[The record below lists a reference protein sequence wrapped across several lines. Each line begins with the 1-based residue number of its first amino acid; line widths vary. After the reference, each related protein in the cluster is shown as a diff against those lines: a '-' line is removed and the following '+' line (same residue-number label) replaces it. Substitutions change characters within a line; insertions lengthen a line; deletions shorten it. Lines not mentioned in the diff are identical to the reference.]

1 MNHWC
6 VKRILHL
13 VPSKNLYICF
23 CYISLHL
30 PIIGQNLISAGH
42 WDQYIV
48 VFSRTPSLIPTIK
61 ILCPLLLYFLSLTRL
76 GQHCVQS
83 CRWKILP
90 GQEHLDLFFKQRI
103 WCKGELPFTLFEPI
117 FFPWTS
123 IWSFKY
129 SAGFQLHIESGS
141 PPPRWCRCSSLGLSS
156 EKKTWKTFFSRNR
169 CAQAKPMMELCRPGG
184 CKMNWSWWTEGS
196 TDHIRFILTHSCFP
210 VVRPNAEF
218 QILSQSS
225 DYNPEYVYCV
235 SVWRWTTLVRIP
247 ARPTIFVKLCQIETM
262 MWRPAILT

>member
-1 MNHWC
+1 M
-6 VKRILHL
+6 KK
-13 VPSKNLYICF
+13 SLYLLLLYQF
-23 CYISLHL
+23 HL
-30 PIIGQNLISAGH
+30 PKIGQNLISAGH

-48 VFSRTPSLIPTIK
+48 FFSRTPSLIPTIK

-103 WCKGELPFTLFEPI
+103 RCKGELPFTLFEPI
-117 FFPWTS
+117 F
-123 IWSFKY
+123 
-129 SAGFQLHIESGS
+129 
-141 PPPRWCRCSSLGLSS
+141 SLGPRYDLLNILQDSNFTLKVVLLHPAGAAARHWVCRW
-156 EKKTWKTFFSRNR
+156 KKTWKPLFSRNR

-184 CKMNWSWWTEGS
+184 WKMNWSWLTEGS

-218 QILSQSS
+218 QILSQ
-225 DYNPEYVYCV
+225 YCV
-235 SVWRWTTLVRIP
+235 SVWR
-247 ARPTIFVKLCQIETM
+247 
-262 MWRPAILT
+262 